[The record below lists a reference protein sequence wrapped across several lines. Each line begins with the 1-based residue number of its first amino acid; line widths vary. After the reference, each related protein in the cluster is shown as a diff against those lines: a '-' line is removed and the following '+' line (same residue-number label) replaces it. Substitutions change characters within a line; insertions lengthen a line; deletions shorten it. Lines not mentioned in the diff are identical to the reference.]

1 MFKPHEPASFCTGFQ
16 NGKFEMSTNLSTV
29 FLKIKQVDLLDSGL
43 YFCGFKIDRSPVI
56 VEATDLVVQGKND
69 LFIWFY

>member
-1 MFKPHEPASFCTGFQ
+1 
-16 NGKFEMSTNLSTV
+16 MSTNLSTV

>member
-43 YFCGFKIDRSPVI
+43 YFCGFKIHSNPVI

>member
-1 MFKPHEPASFCTGFQ
+1 MFEPHEPASFCAGFQ

-43 YFCGFKIDRSPVI
+43 YFCGFKMDRSPVI
-56 VEATDLVVQGKND
+56 VEATYLVVQGKND